1 MATGSMIAA
10 SAKVSRSYA
19 ERLTKGIDA
28 SKFAR
33 KPKGV
38 DANHPAWILGHLS
51 VYPDKLLPLLGRA
64 EIAEPVDAA
73 LEALFDLKS
82 ACRDDPDGSIYPSM
96 GEIVERYNARHDTV
110 LGLLDETPDEV
121 FAKPN
126 TMAMQDRFP
135 TVGHITTFMLIGH
148 PMLHLGQLSTWR
160 RCMGMSAAK

>member
-10 SAKVSRSYA
+10 SAKVCRSYA
-19 ERLTKGIDA
+19 ERLTKGIEA

-64 EIAEPVDAA
+64 DVAQPVSAS
-73 LEALFDLKS
+73 LEAMFDLKS
-82 ACRDDPDGSIYPSM
+82 ECRDDPDGSIYPPM
-96 GEIVERYNARHDTV
+96 AEIIERYNARHDAV
-110 LGLLDETPDEV
+110 IGLLDETADDV
-121 FAKPN
+121 FARPN

-160 RCMGMSAAK
+160 RCMGMAAAK